1 MWRTRIFL
9 LVAGIVVITVVLAS
23 PVMLVV
29 EERTV
34 MTYDTIAPN
43 SVATSMYEEIED
55 RVKTSFTER
64 AGAPIVDRP
73 KCWSGCTAMHV
84 SPSAIDPSPQ
94 GLITFELILNFTWIE
109 LLLSRIKY
117 PKRYCIVICYYWY
130 SMTYVICVENLRIQ
144 QDGCPVVE

>member
-1 MWRTRIFL
+1 
-9 LVAGIVVITVVLAS
+9 VVITVVLAS

-64 AGAPIVDRP
+64 AGAPIVDLAAQP
-73 KCWSGCTAMHV
+73 CMFLPA
-84 SPSAIDPSPQ
+84 P
-94 GLITFELILNFTWIE
+94 
-109 LLLSRIKY
+109 
-117 PKRYCIVICYYWY
+117 
-130 SMTYVICVENLRIQ
+130 
-144 QDGCPVVE
+144 